1 MKDISFR
8 KAIVGMAVL
17 FVIGFAAG
25 WFAWYAVYP
34 NLLHSSDPGTSTGTS
49 TGSRSGSG
57 PTGNGT
63 TTSNSSAS
71 GSTANW

>member
-1 MKDISFR
+1 MKDISLR

-17 FVIGFAAG
+17 FIIGFAAG

-34 NLLHSSDPGTSTGTS
+34 NLFHNTDPSSSTS
-49 TGSRSGSG
+49 TGSWSGSAS
-57 PTGNGT
+57 TGNGT
-63 TTSNSSAS
+63 TASNSSAS